1 MKTEKRVNGKN
12 GLVRGILIT
21 ILLLA
26 MLFAATACEKNADSN
41 KNSGGSQFGK
51 KIDVDWDANV
61 FSLEGV
67 DPSSVNGSY
76 VLKEEPD
83 SEGDYDAEEIILW
96 NGTYIHIWHEV
107 LHHMSEYIDHPAF
120 DMEIHD
126 KGYYILRDNGT
137 LTLIEENGD
146 QIQTKAF
153 YYFEDGDLVI
163 EYYGAGWEITKKVY
177 VKQ

>member
-1 MKTEKRVNGKN
+1 MKTEKRVYGKN
-12 GLVRGILIT
+12 SLVRGILIT

-76 VLKEEPD
+76 VFKEEPD

-96 NGTYIHIWHEV
+96 DGTYIHMWHEV
-107 LHHMSEYIDHPAF
+107 IPTSYVDHPVF
-120 DMEIHD
+120 SDSYIGD

>member
-1 MKTEKRVNGKN
+1 MKTGKRVNGKN
-12 GLVRGILIT
+12 SLVRGILIT

-51 KIDVDWDANV
+51 KIDVDWDANA

-83 SEGDYDAEEIILW
+83 SEGD
-96 NGTYIHIWHEV
+96 
-107 LHHMSEYIDHPAF
+107 
-120 DMEIHD
+120 
-126 KGYYILRDNGT
+126 
-137 LTLIEENGD
+137 
-146 QIQTKAF
+146 
-153 YYFEDGDLVI
+153 
-163 EYYGAGWEITKKVY
+163 
-177 VKQ
+177 